1 MSGEIPGPGGVP
13 GSAGSVGPG
22 QEAEEF
28 GHVVRRFRMGVSG
41 AALALAWARQENAP
55 HGATVVV
62 EREVSPLGRL
72 GRLWATPPESTLS
85 IAVVLRPPLSVE
97 EADAT
102 WLLAGVAASEG
113 AEAASGKPTQTWW
126 PDRVVDKET
135 GEEVANIKVEVQL
148 GPGRVRSAV
157 ASLRLDLDKLGL
169 LPDGRDKLLEAILAS
184 VDRHSEG
191 LDEGSEGVAAAYEG
205 RCALVGQRVKL
216 RLLPKGETRGVARGV
231 DRTARLE
238 LESTTGMVQRV
249 GIDTLRELEAVQ

>member
-1 MSGEIPGPGGVP
+1 MAGDLPGPGGTP

-22 QEAEEF
+22 QEAEEY

-41 AALALAWARQENAP
+41 AALALAWARQEQAP

-72 GRLWATPPESTLS
+72 GRLWPTPPEKTLS
-85 IAVVLRPPLSVE
+85 IAIVLRPPLSVE
-97 EADAT
+97 DADAT

-113 AEAASGKPTQTWW
+113 AEVASGRSTETWW

-135 GEEVANIKVEVQL
+135 GDEVANIKVEVQL

-157 ASLRLDLDKLGL
+157 ASIRVDVEKLGL
-169 LPDGRDKLLEAILAS
+169 DDEGRSALLEGILRS
-184 VDRHSEG
+184 VDRHTEG

-205 RCALVGQRVKL
+205 RCALVGRRVKM

-231 DRTARLE
+231 DRTGRLQ

-249 GIDTLRELEAVQ
+249 AIDTLRELEAL

>member
-1 MSGEIPGPGGVP
+1 MGADLPGPGGTP

-22 QEAEEF
+22 QEAEEY

-41 AALALAWARQENAP
+41 AALALAWARQEEAP

-72 GRLWATPPESTLS
+72 GRLWATPPERTLS

-97 EADAT
+97 DADAS

-113 AEAASGKPTQTWW
+113 AEAASGRPTETWW

-135 GEEVANIKVEVQL
+135 GDEVANIKVEVQL

-157 ASLRLDLDKLGL
+157 ASIRVDLEKLGL
-169 LPDGRDKLLEAILAS
+169 DDEGRNALLEGILGA
-184 VDRHSEG
+184 VDRHTVG

-205 RCALVGQRVKL
+205 RCALVGRRVKL

-231 DRTARLE
+231 DRTGRLQ
-238 LESTTGMVQRV
+238 LESATGMVQRV
-249 GIDTLRELEAVQ
+249 AIDSLRELEAV